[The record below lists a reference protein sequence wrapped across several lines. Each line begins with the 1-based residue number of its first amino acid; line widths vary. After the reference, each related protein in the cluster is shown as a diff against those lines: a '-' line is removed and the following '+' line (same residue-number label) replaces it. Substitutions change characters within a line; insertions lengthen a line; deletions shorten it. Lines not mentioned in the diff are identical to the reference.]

1 MKTVMITGCNG
12 GIGKAS
18 VRRFLSEGWH
28 VVGMVL
34 PILRRKTPVIRHLR
48 T

>member
-18 VRRFLSEGWH
+18 VRKFLSEGWH
-28 VVGMVL
+28 VVGTTSDLEPNTAVAHGG
-34 PILRRKTPVIRHLR
+34 IYG
-48 T
+48 